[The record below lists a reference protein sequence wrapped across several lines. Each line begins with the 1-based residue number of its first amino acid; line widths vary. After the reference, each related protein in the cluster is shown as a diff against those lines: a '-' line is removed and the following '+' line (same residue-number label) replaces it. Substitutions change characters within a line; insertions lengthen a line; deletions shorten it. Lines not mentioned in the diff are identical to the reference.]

1 MQIQQILER
10 KGTSICAVPRDATI
24 GEIVTVLAD
33 KRIGTVLVRE
43 QDHSLAGII
52 SERDVIKHLALH
64 DAGALALHAE
74 DIMTQQIVTCTA
86 EDTLEHALEQ
96 MSVHTIRHI
105 PIVHGKALVGIISTR
120 DLLDAQREL
129 LIADIE
135 RRRQVEQTILL
146 AKEEAELSNRAKTEF
161 LANMSHELRTPLNAV
176 IGFAEAIVL
185 ESEAQPKQAKIN
197 DFSRDIRNA
206 GQHLLEIL
214 NDILDMSR
222 LESGDRTLVDEE
234 VDMGKV
240 VRACSARISERA
252 NITQQKVSSELPTFL
267 PRLWADGRMVKQM
280 LMNLVTNAVKFSSG
294 GDDVVIRAWL
304 AEGGGLT
311 LSVSDTGI
319 GIPADKIE
327 AVLKPF
333 AQVDGSLMRRHEGT
347 GLGLALVNAMMTL
360 HEGSVDIDGTP
371 GRGTTVSLCFPTHR
385 CINPAQSVSI

>member
-176 IGFAEAIVL
+176 IGFAEACL
-185 ESEAQPKQAKIN
+185 SGCHPYPL
-197 DFSRDIRNA
+197 
-206 GQHLLEIL
+206 HL
-214 NDILDMSR
+214 
-222 LESGDRTLVDEE
+222 G
-234 VDMGKV
+234 
-240 VRACSARISERA
+240 CS
-252 NITQQKVSSELPTFL
+252 
-267 PRLWADGRMVKQM
+267 
-280 LMNLVTNAVKFSSG
+280 
-294 GDDVVIRAWL
+294 
-304 AEGGGLT
+304 
-311 LSVSDTGI
+311 
-319 GIPADKIE
+319 
-327 AVLKPF
+327 
-333 AQVDGSLMRRHEGT
+333 
-347 GLGLALVNAMMTL
+347 
-360 HEGSVDIDGTP
+360 
-371 GRGTTVSLCFPTHR
+371 
-385 CINPAQSVSI
+385 QSPE